1 MKRALFHDDASP
13 RLAIGLMSGTSADGI
28 DAALVEISG
37 CSTDTRVRLLSFLTL
52 PFSDAARARIL
63 RVAAG
68 DFGGTEELC
77 LLNFYLGELS
87 ADACEAVCAQAGV
100 APDKVSFVGSHGQ
113 TVFHAPDAREYL
125 GRPVRGTLQT
135 GEASVIA
142 ERLGCPVVSDFRVRD
157 MAAGGLG
164 APLVP
169 YTEYLLYRDAQR
181 TVGLQN
187 IGGIGNIT
195 VLPKGCSLNDVFAFD
210 TGPGNMVMDALAA
223 RLTEGKARFDDGGR
237 LAAQGTVNA
246 GLLAWMMQDPYLS
259 APPPKTTGREVYGAA
274 YVDALCAHARTLGV
288 SLRDTLSTATR
299 FTAECIREG
308 VERFCPQRPER
319 LIVGGGEEGRHIAPE
334 RLETLDAVVYDI
346 QDLGTR
352 FYTFISTLLYVME
365 DCAAAGRELIVLDRP
380 APLDGV
386 TVEGGLLEPEYRSFV
401 GAYPLCIRYG
411 LTAGELACM
420 VNAEQKLGCRLTVV
434 PCTGWERTR
443 LFSETGNLWM
453 MPSMGIPHFSTALV
467 YPGTCLFEGTNVS
480 EGRGTACP
488 FEMIGAPFVDGAAL
502 AGTMNR
508 EGLPGVIFTAA
519 CFTPYASKH
528 KGEPCEGVL
537 LHVSDAHAF
546 RPVRTGVTL
555 LYRIRE
561 MWPRQFRWKPRDGKP
576 RRFISLLAGCG
587 AFEDEPPAP
596 EALLA
601 AWEADSAAFA
611 RRKAAYHLYK

>member
-1 MKRALFHDDASP
+1 MVKCGIDRIVEFGALF
-13 RLAIGLMSGTSADGI
+13 
-28 DAALVEISG
+28 
-37 CSTDTRVRLLSFLTL
+37 
-52 PFSDAARARIL
+52 
-63 RVAAG
+63 
-68 DFGGTEELC
+68 
-77 LLNFYLGELS
+77 
-87 ADACEAVCAQAGV
+87 
-100 APDKVSFVGSHGQ
+100 
-113 TVFHAPDAREYL
+113 
-125 GRPVRGTLQT
+125 RGK
-135 GEASVIA
+135 
-142 ERLGCPVVSDFRVRD
+142 RLGMVTSVSGVTLDLRPGYVKFHEVY
-157 MAAGGLG
+157 
-164 APLVP
+164 PLVCLFGP
-169 YTEYLLYRDAQR
+169 EHGMYGKDGAGEDVDDVARDSATGLPVYSLY
-181 TVGLQN
+181 
-187 IGGIGNIT
+187 
-195 VLPKGCSLNDVFAFD
+195 
-210 TGPGNMVMDALAA
+210 
-223 RLTEGKARFDDGGR
+223 
-237 LAAQGTVNA
+237 
-246 GLLAWMMQDPYLS
+246 
-259 APPPKTTGREVYGAA
+259 
-274 YVDALCAHARTLGV
+274 
-288 SLRDTLSTATR
+288 
-299 FTAECIREG
+299 
-308 VERFCPQRPER
+308 
-319 LIVGGGEEGRHIAPE
+319 GGEEGRHIAPE

-528 KGEPCEGVL
+528 KGEP
-537 LHVSDAHAF
+537 
-546 RPVRTGVTL
+546 
-555 LYRIRE
+555 
-561 MWPRQFRWKPRDGKP
+561 

>member
-1 MKRALFHDDASP
+1 MVKCGIDRIGEFGALF
-13 RLAIGLMSGTSADGI
+13 
-28 DAALVEISG
+28 
-37 CSTDTRVRLLSFLTL
+37 
-52 PFSDAARARIL
+52 
-63 RVAAG
+63 
-68 DFGGTEELC
+68 
-77 LLNFYLGELS
+77 
-87 ADACEAVCAQAGV
+87 
-100 APDKVSFVGSHGQ
+100 
-113 TVFHAPDAREYL
+113 
-125 GRPVRGTLQT
+125 RGK
-135 GEASVIA
+135 
-142 ERLGCPVVSDFRVRD
+142 RLGMVTSVSGVTLDLRPGYVKFHEVY
-157 MAAGGLG
+157 
-164 APLVP
+164 PLVCLFGP
-169 YTEYLLYRDAQR
+169 EHGMYGKDGAGEDVDDVARDSATGLPVYSLY
-181 TVGLQN
+181 
-187 IGGIGNIT
+187 
-195 VLPKGCSLNDVFAFD
+195 
-210 TGPGNMVMDALAA
+210 
-223 RLTEGKARFDDGGR
+223 
-237 LAAQGTVNA
+237 
-246 GLLAWMMQDPYLS
+246 
-259 APPPKTTGREVYGAA
+259 
-274 YVDALCAHARTLGV
+274 
-288 SLRDTLSTATR
+288 
-299 FTAECIREG
+299 
-308 VERFCPQRPER
+308 
-319 LIVGGGEEGRHIAPE
+319 GGEEGRHIAPE

-502 AGTMNR
+502 AGAMNR

-555 LYRIRE
+555 L
-561 MWPRQFRWKPRDGKP
+561 
-576 RRFISLLAGCG
+576 
-587 AFEDEPPAP
+587 
-596 EALLA
+596 
-601 AWEADSAAFA
+601 
-611 RRKAAYHLYK
+611 

>member
-1 MKRALFHDDASP
+1 M
-13 RLAIGLMSGTSADGI
+13 
-28 DAALVEISG
+28 
-37 CSTDTRVRLLSFLTL
+37 
-52 PFSDAARARIL
+52 
-63 RVAAG
+63 
-68 DFGGTEELC
+68 
-77 LLNFYLGELS
+77 
-87 ADACEAVCAQAGV
+87 
-100 APDKVSFVGSHGQ
+100 
-113 TVFHAPDAREYL
+113 
-125 GRPVRGTLQT
+125 
-135 GEASVIA
+135 
-142 ERLGCPVVSDFRVRD
+142 
-157 MAAGGLG
+157 
-164 APLVP
+164 
-169 YTEYLLYRDAQR
+169 
-181 TVGLQN
+181 
-187 IGGIGNIT
+187 
-195 VLPKGCSLNDVFAFD
+195 
-210 TGPGNMVMDALAA
+210 
-223 RLTEGKARFDDGGR
+223 
-237 LAAQGTVNA
+237 
-246 GLLAWMMQDPYLS
+246 
-259 APPPKTTGREVYGAA
+259 
-274 YVDALCAHARTLGV
+274 
-288 SLRDTLSTATR
+288 
-299 FTAECIREG
+299 
-308 VERFCPQRPER
+308 
-319 LIVGGGEEGRHIAPE
+319 
-334 RLETLDAVVYDI
+334 ETLDAVVYDI

-502 AGTMNR
+502 AGAMNR

-561 MWPRQFRWKPRDGKP
+561 MWPRQFRWKPRGMGSRGASSACWRAAARSRTSRLHRKRCLRHGKRTAPLLHGARRHIIFTNKTGGIQMDDGEQIGQRLVTGFP
-576 RRFISLLAGCG
+576 GTELTEDFRRMVREYKISNVICSGRTLRIRPAQLKQLCGEIQALVRRETGHG
-587 AFEDEPPAP
+587 AFITADQEGGLVTRLPGNVVTCRALWPSPPRETRKTPTAP
-596 EALLA
+596 G
-601 AWEADSAAFA
+601 F
-611 RRKAAYHLYK
+611 

>member
-1 MKRALFHDDASP
+1 
-13 RLAIGLMSGTSADGI
+13 
-28 DAALVEISG
+28 
-37 CSTDTRVRLLSFLTL
+37 
-52 PFSDAARARIL
+52 
-63 RVAAG
+63 
-68 DFGGTEELC
+68 
-77 LLNFYLGELS
+77 
-87 ADACEAVCAQAGV
+87 
-100 APDKVSFVGSHGQ
+100 
-113 TVFHAPDAREYL
+113 
-125 GRPVRGTLQT
+125 
-135 GEASVIA
+135 
-142 ERLGCPVVSDFRVRD
+142 
-157 MAAGGLG
+157 
-164 APLVP
+164 
-169 YTEYLLYRDAQR
+169 
-181 TVGLQN
+181 
-187 IGGIGNIT
+187 
-195 VLPKGCSLNDVFAFD
+195 
-210 TGPGNMVMDALAA
+210 
-223 RLTEGKARFDDGGR
+223 
-237 LAAQGTVNA
+237 
-246 GLLAWMMQDPYLS
+246 
-259 APPPKTTGREVYGAA
+259 
-274 YVDALCAHARTLGV
+274 
-288 SLRDTLSTATR
+288 
-299 FTAECIREG
+299 
-308 VERFCPQRPER
+308 
-319 LIVGGGEEGRHIAPE
+319 
-334 RLETLDAVVYDI
+334 
-346 QDLGTR
+346 
-352 FYTFISTLLYVME
+352 
-365 DCAAAGRELIVLDRP
+365 
-380 APLDGV
+380 
-386 TVEGGLLEPEYRSFV
+386 
-401 GAYPLCIRYG
+401 
-411 LTAGELACM
+411 M

-546 RPVRTGVTL
+546 RSVRTGVTL

>member
-1 MKRALFHDDASP
+1 MTSVSGVTLDLRPGYVKFHE
-13 RLAIGLMSGTSADGI
+13 
-28 DAALVEISG
+28 V
-37 CSTDTRVRLLSFLTL
+37 
-52 PFSDAARARIL
+52 
-63 RVAAG
+63 
-68 DFGGTEELC
+68 
-77 LLNFYLGELS
+77 Y
-87 ADACEAVCAQAGV
+87 
-100 APDKVSFVGSHGQ
+100 
-113 TVFHAPDAREYL
+113 
-125 GRPVRGTLQT
+125 
-135 GEASVIA
+135 
-142 ERLGCPVVSDFRVRD
+142 
-157 MAAGGLG
+157 
-164 APLVP
+164 PLVCLFGP
-169 YTEYLLYRDAQR
+169 EHGMYGKDGAGEDVDDVARDSATGLPVYSLY
-181 TVGLQN
+181 
-187 IGGIGNIT
+187 
-195 VLPKGCSLNDVFAFD
+195 
-210 TGPGNMVMDALAA
+210 
-223 RLTEGKARFDDGGR
+223 
-237 LAAQGTVNA
+237 
-246 GLLAWMMQDPYLS
+246 
-259 APPPKTTGREVYGAA
+259 
-274 YVDALCAHARTLGV
+274 
-288 SLRDTLSTATR
+288 
-299 FTAECIREG
+299 
-308 VERFCPQRPER
+308 
-319 LIVGGGEEGRHIAPE
+319 GGEEGRHIAPE

-502 AGTMNR
+502 AVTMNR

>member
-1 MKRALFHDDASP
+1 MVKCGIDRIGEFGALF
-13 RLAIGLMSGTSADGI
+13 
-28 DAALVEISG
+28 
-37 CSTDTRVRLLSFLTL
+37 
-52 PFSDAARARIL
+52 
-63 RVAAG
+63 
-68 DFGGTEELC
+68 
-77 LLNFYLGELS
+77 
-87 ADACEAVCAQAGV
+87 
-100 APDKVSFVGSHGQ
+100 
-113 TVFHAPDAREYL
+113 
-125 GRPVRGTLQT
+125 RGK
-135 GEASVIA
+135 
-142 ERLGCPVVSDFRVRD
+142 RLGMVTSVSGVTLDLRPGYVKFHEVY
-157 MAAGGLG
+157 
-164 APLVP
+164 PLVCLFGP
-169 YTEYLLYRDAQR
+169 EHGMYGKDGAGEDVDDVARDSATGLPVYSLY
-181 TVGLQN
+181 
-187 IGGIGNIT
+187 
-195 VLPKGCSLNDVFAFD
+195 
-210 TGPGNMVMDALAA
+210 
-223 RLTEGKARFDDGGR
+223 
-237 LAAQGTVNA
+237 
-246 GLLAWMMQDPYLS
+246 
-259 APPPKTTGREVYGAA
+259 
-274 YVDALCAHARTLGV
+274 
-288 SLRDTLSTATR
+288 
-299 FTAECIREG
+299 
-308 VERFCPQRPER
+308 
-319 LIVGGGEEGRHIAPE
+319 GGEEGRHIAPE

-488 FEMIGAPFVDGAAL
+488 FEMIGAPFVDSAAL
-502 AGTMNR
+502 AGAMNR